1 MRELLMQLRWSI
13 AGAVLLAVIG
23 VATAYYYHL
32 DLRRATAELAQARAA
47 SLSASASL
55 AAAHAER
62 QDIVEFLP
70 RYRVLERLGAFG
82 DERRLDW
89 IERMDAIRAEL
100 KSPRLIYTIA
110 PRAPLPERPEP
121 VAGLGYEGSRVK
133 IEFDLLHEGDLFH
146 LLRRLSQPV
155 MGFAEFQSCTLRRV
169 PRMSVPTAREEAPT
183 DGEPNLTGDCQLDWV
198 SLIAAR
204 PAEAATDAGTAL
216 PATAARPPGAGS

>member
-1 MRELLMQLRWSI
+1 MQLRWSI
-13 AGAVLLAVIG
+13 AGAALLAIAG

-32 DLRRATAELAQARAA
+32 DQRRAAAELAQARAA
-47 SLSASASL
+47 SLSASANL
-55 AAAHAER
+55 AAAHTER
-62 QDIVEFLP
+62 QDVIEFLP

-82 DERRLDW
+82 EERRLDW
-89 IERMDAIRAEL
+89 IERMDAVRDEL

-121 VAGLGYEGSRVK
+121 AAGLAYEGSRVK
-133 IEFDLLHEGDLFH
+133 IEFDLLHEGDLFYM
-146 LLRRLSQPV
+146 LRRLSQPV

-169 PRMSVPTAREEAPT
+169 PRVNAAANRDEGAR

-204 PAEAATDAGTAL
+204 PAEAAAE
-216 PATAARPPGAGS
+216 PAATTPASAARPPGAGS